1 MEIPGAGIIAQAIP
15 RVPHRLR
22 PRARERLEIG
32 KALEKSRV
40 VLRHPA
46 DLRLLQHHF
55 RDEHAVRIARLAP
68 REIARGAGV
77 PGEELLRKCLGA
89 LRFSAAGGRRT
100 GHAYTRYSHMARGAE
115 ITLDLRRLVGRWS
128 LRAAGH
134 AGRFTYLIL
143 DMCRGLAEWRVYL
156 PLAFRQALTV
166 GYGSLFIVLLVAGFT
181 GAVTSLQA
189 GYQFTGTVPLYV
201 YGAVIADAILL
212 ELGPVLTGLNLA
224 G

>member
-15 RVPHRLR
+15 RLPHRLR
-22 PRARERLEIG
+22 PRARERLQIG
-32 KALEKSRV
+32 EPPENPRI

-55 RDEHAVRIARLAP
+55 RDEHSIRIARPAP

-77 PGEELLRKCLGA
+77 PGEELRGKCLGA

-143 DMCRGLAEWRVYL
+143 DMCRGLAEGRGYL
-156 PLAFRQALTV
+156 PRAFRQARAV
-166 GYGSLFIVLLVAGFT
+166 RHCPLV
-181 GAVTSLQA
+181 
-189 GYQFTGTVPLYV
+189 
-201 YGAVIADAILL
+201 I
-212 ELGPVLTGLNLA
+212 
-224 G
+224 